1 MSWNYLVL
9 NFAKIWQ
16 KRKIQQGEKKQ
27 ISNVMLKYLNEKQSI
42 KSHLMCN
49 VTSSNWKYVQLHLLF
64 MKPHL
69 NCHVQSHLKI

>member
-27 ISNVMLKYLNEKQSI
+27 ISNVMLKYFNEKQSI
-42 KSHLMCN
+42 
-49 VTSSNWKYVQLHLLF
+49 
-64 MKPHL
+64 
-69 NCHVQSHLKI
+69 